1 MSRRRR
7 PAKPPPES
15 LTLSATDAEWAV
27 VRDNA
32 ARRGLSNSRYVVA
45 LVLGRFDAPDEP
57 ALALSADEQ
66 REMLETAR
74 AFRALMGDGH
84 EALPLIEDMQARV
97 ALLFDAWAVAM
108 VRDGRQEE
116 LRAVLARRIGAAE
129 AGRVV
134 EDIAALAKA
143 PTPPQAPEPEK
154 PAEPDASSEQGS
166 LF

>member
-1 MSRRRR
+1 MRGS
-7 PAKPPPES
+7 
-15 LTLSATDAEWAV
+15 
-27 VRDNA
+27 NA
-32 ARRGLSNSRYVVA
+32 RGRSISRYVVA
-45 LVLGRFDAPDEP
+45 LVLGSFDAPDEP
-57 ALALSADEQ
+57 ALALSADAQ
-66 REMLETAR
+66 REMLETVQ

-108 VRDGRQEE
+108 VRDGRREA

-134 EDIAALAKA
+134 EDIAALAEA
-143 PTPPQAPEPEK
+143 PTSPQAPEPEK
-154 PAEPDASSEQGS
+154 PVEPDASSEQGS